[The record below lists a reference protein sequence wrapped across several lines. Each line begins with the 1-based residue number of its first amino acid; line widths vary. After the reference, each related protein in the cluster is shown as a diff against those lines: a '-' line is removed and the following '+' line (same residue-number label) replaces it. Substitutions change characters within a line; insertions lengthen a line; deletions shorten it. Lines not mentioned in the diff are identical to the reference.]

1 MAPTWTQATVHTFDE
16 PHGSGSVITD
26 RGMVI
31 AFNADTWA
39 AGPLRTMRPGQRVR
53 IAVDSQSAP
62 TAVSAITLATFPA
75 VT

>member
-16 PHGSGSVITD
+16 HQGSGSVITD
-26 RGMVI
+26 RGLVI
-31 AFNADTWA
+31 AFDAEAWT
-39 AGPLRTMRPGQRVR
+39 AGPLRSMRPGQRVR